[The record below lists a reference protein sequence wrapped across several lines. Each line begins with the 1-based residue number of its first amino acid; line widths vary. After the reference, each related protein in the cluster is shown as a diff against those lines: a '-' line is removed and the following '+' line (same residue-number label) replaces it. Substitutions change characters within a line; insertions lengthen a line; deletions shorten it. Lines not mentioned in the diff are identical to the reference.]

1 MKESSLRRKILNPY
15 TNLKGYN
22 CFGCSPNNIYGLR
35 MEFVEE
41 GDFIISE
48 WIPVDYFSGYKNVLH
63 GGVQATLMDEIAS
76 WVVQIKLKTAGVTA
90 NLNIKYKKPVFIS
103 KNKILIK
110 ARIEKYMKKI
120 AYIHTELYNSEGE
133 LCSEGEVKYFIYPE
147 EYARE
152 KLYFPEYDRFFEK

>member
-103 KNKILIK
+103 NDKILIK

>member
-63 GGVQATLMDEIAS
+63 GGIQASLMDEIAS

>member
-76 WVVQIKLKTAGVTA
+76 WAVQIKLKTAGVTA

>member
-63 GGVQATLMDEIAS
+63 GGIQASLMDEIAS

-103 KNKILIK
+103 NDKILIK